1 MYLLLPFVWCVGHWL
16 KNTER
21 HTAGPR
27 AMGFRSL
34 GAALIL
40 VSVALA
46 VKR

>member
-1 MYLLLPFVWCVGHWL
+1 MLLPFVWCVGHWL

-27 AMGFRSL
+27 AMRFRSL